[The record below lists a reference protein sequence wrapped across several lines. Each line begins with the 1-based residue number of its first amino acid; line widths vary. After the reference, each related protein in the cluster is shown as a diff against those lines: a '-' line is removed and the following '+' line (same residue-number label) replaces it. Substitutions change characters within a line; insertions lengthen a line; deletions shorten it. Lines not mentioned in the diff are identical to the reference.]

1 MLPGCFLVLPQWIC
15 SSGFGEIEIGHTQ
28 KLRYWTPDPADPS
41 ARTAQLLNGPRD
53 NAAATGVAAPPNVTE
68 EQEEE
73 EDEEEDESAAPDG
86 SWCGGGERPNVASIS
101 SSSFRAEKA
110 DIGLPRRG
118 ARRLDRGALGA
129 IRGGRGSLLGCAG
142 AEGRGGVVGGVTG
155 RGRTGG
161 CRGRMDGHGSE
172 IITEP
177 F

>member
-1 MLPGCFLVLPQWIC
+1 MD
-15 SSGFGEIEIGHTQ
+15 
-28 KLRYWTPDPADPS
+28 RPADHNRGLSP
-41 ARTAQLLNGPRD
+41 RQDFAQLVQMKFAVKAVVVTGLNPKPLEMVGSVPQDAHLEMSLLQRRAELEVVFGGGFLGGTFGFAAT
-53 NAAATGVAAPPNVTE
+53 AAA
-68 EQEEE
+68 
-73 EDEEEDESAAPDG
+73 
-86 SWCGGGERPNVASIS
+86 
-101 SSSFRAEKA
+101 SSFRAEKA

>member
-1 MLPGCFLVLPQWIC
+1 MV
-15 SSGFGEIEIGHTQ
+15 FGAAYLRDNSA
-28 KLRYWTPDPADPS
+28 LRYRS
-41 ARTAQLLNGPRD
+41 AQTRLF
-53 NAAATGVAAPPNVTE
+53 GV
-68 EQEEE
+68 
-73 EDEEEDESAAPDG
+73 D
-86 SWCGGGERPNVASIS
+86 
-101 SSSFRAEKA
+101 K
-110 DIGLPRRG
+110 
-118 ARRLDRGALGA
+118 GALGA